1 MTRER
6 FLVKSFGDNPEGAR
20 VGLVKL
26 LEMLET
32 AKSGVVVVPRLGD
45 LKHSMLVDI
54 LGEEKTAQFIKQREI
69 VFSDGK
75 KISLCSLTTLKNHK
89 YSNAYLALWG
99 SKETIAAIEPLGTWS
114 ALVLVT
120 WLPKDSEQWQKD
132 HAVTVLY
139 DDGKG

>member
-1 MTRER
+1 
-6 FLVKSFGDNPEGAR
+6 
-20 VGLVKL
+20 
-26 LEMLET
+26 
-32 AKSGVVVVPRLGD
+32 
-45 LKHSMLVDI
+45 MLVDI